1 MNFLAHLVLSCGRD
15 HLMLG
20 NFLGDF
26 LSNSEVAQLPPSVA
40 AGVALH
46 RQIDMFTDNHP
57 LVREG
62 VARLRPRHGKY
73 APVVI
78 DVFFDYILSKQ
89 WERLSLGKLED
100 FHKKSYQLLA
110 DHIDMMPLWLRPQVQ
125 DMVQAGWLRQYGSV
139 AGIEDTFRR
148 MRYRVTRPDLLD
160 GVGESLQ
167 EQEPLL
173 TLDFI
178 QFFPGVMDF
187 TKNWVAKEMAKEDV

>member
-1 MNFLAHLVLSCGRD
+1 
-15 HLMLG
+15 MLG

-26 LSNSEVAQLPPSVA
+26 LSNPEVAQLPPPVA

-57 LVREG
+57 LIRQG

-78 DVFFDYILSKQ
+78 DVFYDYILSRQ
-89 WERLSLGKLED
+89 WEQLPLGNMEQ
-100 FHKKSYQLLA
+100 FHEKSYQLLA
-110 DHIDMMPLWLRPQVQ
+110 DNLNIMPVWLRPQVH
-125 DMVQAGWLRQYGSV
+125 DMVQARWLRQYGSI

-160 GVGESLQ
+160 GVGESLL
-167 EQEPLL
+167 EQEAML
-173 TLDFI
+173 TLDFVR
-178 QFFPGVMDF
+178 FFPEVMDF
-187 TKNWVAKEMAKEDV
+187 TEKWAAKEDV